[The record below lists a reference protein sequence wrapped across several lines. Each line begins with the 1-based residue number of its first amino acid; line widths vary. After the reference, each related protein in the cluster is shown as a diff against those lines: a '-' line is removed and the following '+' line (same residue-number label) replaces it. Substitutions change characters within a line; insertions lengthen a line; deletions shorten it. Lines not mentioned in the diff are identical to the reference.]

1 MRLAV
6 LFLSFALLLQQAPAT
21 NGAAPA
27 LPAPV
32 VVRLVTGRPYGPAR
46 ADLYRM

>member
-1 MRLAV
+1 MRLAI
-6 LFLSFALLLQQAPAT
+6 LFLSFSLLLQQSPAT
-21 NGAAPA
+21 AAPA

>member
-6 LFLSFALLLQQAPAT
+6 LFLSFALLQQQASTPA
-21 NGAAPA
+21 AAPA

-32 VVRLVTGRPYGPAR
+32 VVRRVPGRHHGPAR